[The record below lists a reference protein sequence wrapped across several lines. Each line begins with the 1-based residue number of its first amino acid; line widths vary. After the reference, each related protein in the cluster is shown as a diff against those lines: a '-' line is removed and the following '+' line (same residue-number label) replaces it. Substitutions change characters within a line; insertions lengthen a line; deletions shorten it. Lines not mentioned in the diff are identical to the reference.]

1 MIRLIAVA
9 LLVLGMAVP
18 NSANEPQGRTPQA
31 PKPAAPQPGQPGQ
44 SAPPAAAPSAPAPPP
59 DLRKRTPPKDLNVHV
74 ELTIADQLGTG
85 APEKKVVSLLAAD
98 QTMGQ
103 VRASARAN
111 RPNIGFVGAGLNV
124 DARPFVLENDR
135 VLVELKLEYMPF
147 LPNAGPNAPAQEPT
161 NLNESISVILQ
172 SGKPLTISQAVDPI
186 SDRRMTVEVKATI
199 VR

>member
-1 MIRLIAVA
+1 MIRPIAVA

-18 NSANEPQGRTPQA
+18 NFASVLQERPPQA
-31 PKPAAPQPGQPGQ
+31 PRSPSPPPGQPGPGQ
-44 SAPPAAAPSAPAPPP
+44 LAIPPPSAPAPPP
-59 DLRKRTPPKDLNVHV
+59 ETRRVRGPAKDLNVHI
-74 ELTIADQLGTG
+74 ELTISDQLGTA

-103 VRASARAN
+103 VRASARASRAN
-111 RPNIGFVGAGLNV
+111 VGFVGAGLNV
-124 DARPFVLENDR
+124 DARPIVLEGDR
-135 VLVELKLEYMPF
+135 VLVELKLEYQPF
-147 LPNAGPNAPAQEPT
+147 LPAGPNAPPQEPT

-172 SGKPLTISQAVDPI
+172 NGKPLTISQAVDPI